1 MFGPVSIPLGGVRII
16 DPAIAFQGSGGDDPL
31 AFRGWLGRQKL
42 GEPSLVWFGKDL
54 RLPQSRLGLAFADDG
69 IKAHFAPVA
78 RQFNADDDKLAPV
91 WMFRWP
97 ETLPVG
103 RTRPDFQHGDGCQ
116 GVFGGAKQ
124 PEIFD
129 EFILGG
135 RIGQMWG
142 NYGGRFFPATT
153 YKGGGQASVPPKRL
167 VKFDAEAGAD
177 VFDGQVF
184 FDVE

>member
-103 RTRPDFQHGDGCQ
+103 RTRPDFHQGGCRQ
-116 GVFGGAKQ
+116 GVFSGAKQ
-124 PEIFD
+124 PEISD

-135 RIGQMWG
+135 PIRQMRSVD
-142 NYGGRFFPATT
+142 YGWFFLAKTS
-153 YKGGGQASVPPKRL
+153 KRDGQASVLPKCP
-167 VKFDAEAGAD
+167 VKYAG
-177 VFDGQVF
+177 
-184 FDVE
+184 